1 MKYFI
6 KKIYLILLLIAI
18 LFVSTGTFSKESN
31 IKYSKENISNYFSG
45 IISANQNYSSTAFK
59 YLNKIQS
66 IKNNHSNYNI
76 QFIRTL
82 ILLKKFE
89 QAFAFSKSIWREDEF
104 FFETDLLLGLES
116 FVKKDYL
123 SAEKYFVR
131 LNKISQ
137 YNLFFDDFL
146 GNILLSWVKA
156 SENNRNDSFKFL
168 DEIPG
173 RYHNLKQIQNSLLH
187 CYFDIPETQTVF
199 EKLIGSEDSTF
210 SRYNFFLANYLL
222 FKNENLKAEK
232 VIRLGRKVH
241 NSNLLI
247 KQAENFILTGNSN
260 KIKNFLIVKI
270 QEMRLLKFF
279 I

>member
-6 KKIYLILLLIAI
+6 RKIYLILLLITI
-18 LFVSTGTFSKESN
+18 LSLSTETFSKESK
-31 IKYSKENISNYFSG
+31 IKYSKDNISNYFLG
-45 IISANQNYSSTAFK
+45 IISANQNYTSTAFK

-66 IKNNHSNYNI
+66 LKDSHSNFNI

-82 ILLKKFE
+82 ILLKRFE
-89 QAFAFSKSIWREDEF
+89 QAFAFSKNTWIEDEF

-116 FVKKDYL
+116 FIEKDYPN
-123 SAEKYFVR
+123 AEKYFVR

-187 CYFDIPETQTVF
+187 CYFDIP
-199 EKLIGSEDSTF
+199 KLKQ
-210 SRYNFFLANYLL
+210 FLRN
-222 FKNENLKAEK
+222 
-232 VIRLGRKVH
+232 
-241 NSNLLI
+241 
-247 KQAENFILTGNSN
+247 
-260 KIKNFLIVKI
+260 
-270 QEMRLLKFF
+270 
-279 I
+279 